1 MGRQSLWGLKCP
13 RGRHSRTGRPRSRC
27 FTKDGIWS
35 QSGGASGTGSKGRI
49 FLRNWWNINDRFRAE
64 VMGNLLGVCTNKQIR
79 LLQDKL
85 DERFPNER
93 IDFSRQLPRKLSLHI
108 LKFLDPRSL
117 SRCAQVSWYWK
128 FLSESDEL
136 WRPKC
141 LRFGWYPPYK
151 PRYSNLSSRDNA
163 VGSDW
168 TSRFTG

>member
-1 MGRQSLWGLKCP
+1 
-13 RGRHSRTGRPRSRC
+13 
-27 FTKDGIWS
+27 
-35 QSGGASGTGSKGRI
+35 
-49 FLRNWWNINDRFRAE
+49 
-64 VMGNLLGVCTNKQIR
+64 MGNLLGVCTNKQIR

-168 TSRFTG
+168 TSRFTGKCLF

>member
-1 MGRQSLWGLKCP
+1 MALIERVERTAFRLKRWRCRPAQTLFVDSKKGLS
-13 RGRHSRTGRPRSRC
+13 HQVVEQMERPAKAGLLLVVVN
-27 FTKDGIWS
+27 FVK
-35 QSGGASGTGSKGRI
+35 K
-49 FLRNWWNINDRFRAE
+49 LFRAE

-85 DERFPNER
+85 DERFPTDR
-93 IDFSRQLPRKLSLHI
+93 IDFSRQLPRKISLHI

-151 PRYSNLSSRDNA
+151 PRWAAST
-163 VGSDW
+163 VEKSDLL
-168 TSRFTG
+168 

>member
-1 MGRQSLWGLKCP
+1 
-13 RGRHSRTGRPRSRC
+13 
-27 FTKDGIWS
+27 
-35 QSGGASGTGSKGRI
+35 
-49 FLRNWWNINDRFRAE
+49 
-64 VMGNLLGVCTNKQIR
+64 MGNLLGVCTNKQIR

-151 PRYSNLSSRDNA
+151 PRYWCSRAGVGTDKLKKRHFIAFVAFLSLFWVA
-163 VGSDW
+163 IKTTKIILKSD
-168 TSRFTG
+168 SLSLFCRFFCRFFAFC